1 MLDADDGGRARRA
14 QLIENNIP
22 DDRILLLVDDTDIE
36 IEDLI
41 APETYVHG
49 VQRYLDDVGAS
60 ETFTQ
65 GDLPAETCRRHETVQ
80 AWCTERQVRQPSKI
94 VLANKIIDLAQS
106 APVLDP
112 QRAESVRQLQGRIR
126 ALFER

>member
-60 ETFTQ
+60 RR
-65 GDLPAETCRRHETVQ
+65 LRKVICPLRPAGGTSPFKLGARRD
-80 AWCTERQVRQPSKI
+80 R
-94 VLANKIIDLAQS
+94 
-106 APVLDP
+106 
-112 QRAESVRQLQGRIR
+112 
-126 ALFER
+126 